1 MIEWIVSSSALAA
14 VLILLRQCL
23 KGKISLRLQYALWGL
38 LLLRL
43 LIPVSFGSSAISVSN
58 AVPREVRSVP
68 ENVVVG
74 GHVTIN
80 TDTSSRDY
88 VLPRQTEEYRADRE
102 SLTQSGELRSVSG
115 VDHILNLESV
125 LRILWIVGMGIAA
138 LCLLGSNLLFA
149 RKLHRSRRILTEEEA
164 LPVWLTDAA
173 DTPCL
178 FGFFRPAIY
187 VTPEAAEDDARLRH
201 VVRHEL
207 THYRHGDQWWSLLRG
222 FCLILHWY
230 NPLAWWAA
238 FLSRRDAELAC
249 DEAAIRS
256 LGEGE
261 RAAYGRTLI
270 DMTCAKRPALLL
282 TATTMT
288 GTKGGI
294 RERIRLIAKK
304 PKTVAAAL
312 VALLLIAAVAVGCT
326 FTGAKKAE
334 QTPTPTPP
342 PLSETSEPK
351 PSAAAADPNTERL
364 EEERQLIELAL
375 PYAEQYACA
384 SSLALRTEGT
394 KVYQYGESVEVVFPS
409 IGSRFSVSVT
419 LGKGE
424 DGAWSVQ
431 PNGTELI
438 TRDWKHA
445 PLSLSLGGYKVPRE
459 VSDYAVD
466 TALLELEYLEQ
477 DCGYVFSK
485 AEVTG
490 ITQIETGTAAL
501 DHSINLYRLEWRF
514 RPEEGE
520 EIMLVGGMTMENG
533 WLTEW
538 GSTGQPYLLMLC
550 EENGDTRKW
559 TRICVTNTDAIEM
572 DYGTP
577 EMLEQYGNAYT
588 AAAMEL
594 YSRFLGI
601 PPKGYY
607 AETYAPVGFAVSTDA
622 ADVTEIGRAWAEGF
636 AAQYISAPN
645 GNPVKSE
652 ASAVLGCELISESL
666 TQPKSYIFNMRFACQ
681 PLDENAEK
689 MMLFDTQQY
698 VLTEEEDAQH
708 AGWVGFGWFVILRKD
723 TLGRWLCTDAGSGGY
738 GGWGWLSYDLDAAYF
753 LDQLTSSDYMD
764 ENYLKILPFVDWREF
779 DRRKDWEWNA
789 LYRRL
794 EAAAL
799 TEGRIYGPE
808 ETRMWRDVYPDDQAY
823 RDMYMILGYL
833 NSDGAYAEGLAA
845 ILQKQFD
852 YDPEVFAYCLKYCL
866 TEEQRLRVLVVI
878 DTHNAIDMTVTLRY
892 YEKPTLETKEPENSN
907 TVLLNA
913 KDPADAEKIDGV
925 KAILDKKSWMWTND
939 QMVDRVQFYY
949 DGDITLSDR
958 EFVYYFSFGQQV
970 LYYDHYF
977 TGLQPK
983 EVEYLKS
990 LAG

>member
-14 VLILLRQCL
+14 VLILLRL
-23 KGKISLRLQYALWGL
+23 ILRGKIRLRLQYALWGL

-58 AVPREVRSVP
+58 ALPREARSIP
-68 ENVVVG
+68 ETVVTG
-74 GHVTIN
+74 GHMTIQ
-80 TDTSSRDY
+80 TDQGAHDY
-88 VLPRQTEEYRADRE
+88 VLPRQLEEYRADRE
-102 SLTQSGELRSVSG
+102 SLTQSGELRSVDG
-115 VDHILNLESV
+115 VEHVLTLKSI
-125 LRILWIVGMGIAA
+125 LRILWIAGMGIAA

-149 RKLHRSRRILTEEEA
+149 RKLRRSRRILTDEEA
-164 LPVWLTDAA
+164 LPIYLTDAA

-187 VTPEAAEDDARLRH
+187 VTPEAASDEERLRH
-201 VVRHEL
+201 VIRHEL
-207 THYRHGDQWWSLLRG
+207 THFRHGDQWWSLLRAV
-222 FCLILHWY
+222 CLVLHWY
-230 NPLAWWAA
+230 NPLVWCAA

-270 DMTCAKRPALLL
+270 DMTCTRRPALLL
-282 TATTMT
+282 TATSMT
-288 GTKGGI
+288 GGRGGI
-294 RERIRLIAKK
+294 RERIRLIASK
-304 PKTVAAAL
+304 PKTIAAAL
-312 VALLLIAAVAVGCT
+312 IALLLIAAIAVGCT
-326 FTGAKKAE
+326 FTGAKTPE
-334 QTPTPTPP
+334 TTPTSAPTPS
-342 PLSETSEPK
+342 SETSDPK
-351 PSAAAADPNTERL
+351 PSAAVSDPNTERL
-364 EEERQLIELAL
+364 EEERNLIELAL
-375 PYAEQYACA
+375 PYAEQYAGA

-394 KVYQYGESVEVVFPS
+394 KVYQYGESVEVRFPS
-409 IGSRFSVSVT
+409 VGSRFSVSVT
-419 LGKGE
+419 LMKGE

-431 PNGTELI
+431 PNGVKLI
-438 TRDWKHA
+438 TNDWKHA
-445 PLSLSLGGYKVPRE
+445 PLSLSLGGKKVPRE

-501 DHSINLYRLEWRF
+501 DYSINLYRLEWRF

-550 EENGDTRKW
+550 EENGDTRIW
-559 TRICVTNTDAIEM
+559 TRICVTNTDRIETE
-572 DYGTP
+572 YGTP

-594 YSRFLGI
+594 YHRFLGI
-601 PPKGYY
+601 PSRGYDS
-607 AETYAPVGFAVSTDA
+607 EHFSPIGFSVNTTSEAPA
-622 ADVTEIGRAWAEGF
+622 EIGRAWAETY
-636 AAQYISAPN
+636 AAQFVNAPE
-645 GNPVKSE
+645 GHPEKCE
-652 ASAVLGCELISESL
+652 ASAVLGCELVAESL
-666 TQPKSYIFNMRFACQ
+666 LQPKAYIFNMRFACK
-681 PLDENAEK
+681 PLDENAV
-689 MMLFDTQQY
+689 LFITQHNI
-698 VLTEEEDAQH
+698 LTAEEDPQH
-708 AGWVGFGWFVILRKD
+708 AGWESFQWFAVLRKD
-723 TLGRWLCTDAGSGGY
+723 PLGDWKCAAANTDY
-738 GGWGWLSYDLDAAYF
+738 GGWEWLDFTRNAAYW
-753 LDQLTSSDYMD
+753 LDQLSSGKIDD
-764 ENYLKILPFVDWREF
+764 EIYLMHLPFVDWREF
-779 DRRKDWEWNA
+779 DRRSDWDWNA
-789 LYRRL
+789 LYQRL

-799 TEGRIYGPE
+799 TEGRVYGPE

-823 RDMYMILGYL
+823 RDMYMLLGYL

-845 ILQKQFD
+845 LLQKQFD
-852 YDPEVFAYCLKYCL
+852 YDPETFAYCLKYCL
-866 TEEQRLRVLVVI
+866 SEEQRLQVLTVI
-878 DTHNAIDMTVTLRY
+878 DARDAIDMTATLRY
-892 YEKPTLETKEPENSN
+892 YKNPTLEKKEPEIGN

-939 QMVDRVQFYY
+939 QMVDRVEFYF

-958 EFVYYFSFGQQV
+958 EFVYYFSFGQKE

-977 TGLQPK
+977 TELLPK
-983 EVEYLKS
+983 EVEYLQS
-990 LAG
+990 LSG